1 MSGTNKGGL
10 VRRYWSA
17 EEKEKLRQLYPIVPM
32 ESLCEIFK
40 RNKIAI
46 IGQASRL
53 GVHKNN
59 CIFRNEAEIRKLAN
73 QGLTYREIAERTGD
87 TTKNLREYTYR
98 YGIKVRHEPRSKNH
112 PWIKDREIMDARNKR
127 WRKEH
132 LEERDE
138 RNQSNRCW

>member
-1 MSGTNKGGL
+1 M
-10 VRRYWSA
+10 
-17 EEKEKLRQLYPIVPM
+17 
-32 ESLCEIFK
+32 
-40 RNKIAI
+40 
-46 IGQASRL
+46 
-53 GVHKNN
+53 HKHN

-112 PWIKDREIMDARNKR
+112 HWIKDREIMDARNKR

-132 LEERDE
+132 LEETDE
-138 RNQSNRCW
+138 RD